1 MKTNIKIILV
11 RRHVPLFWR
20 LIDCSFGII
29 AVAVLLPGYRM
40 IKKLERLDGILRK

>member
-1 MKTNIKIILV
+1 MKTEIKIV
-11 RRHVPLFWR
+11 PTRRGIPLFWR

-29 AVAVLLPGYRM
+29 AITVLLPCYRM